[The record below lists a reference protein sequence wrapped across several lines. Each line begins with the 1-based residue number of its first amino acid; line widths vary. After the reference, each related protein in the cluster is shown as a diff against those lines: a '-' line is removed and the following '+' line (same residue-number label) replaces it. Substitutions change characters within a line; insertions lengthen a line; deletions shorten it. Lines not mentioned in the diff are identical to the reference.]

1 MRATGVDDPS
11 NEGAAYHMTLPES
24 ECTAGGF
31 IRSKAARDPERV
43 FIVKD
48 GVGLGYGEAE
58 RRSRKLARGLLAAG
72 VGKGTRVALLLPN
85 GPDWVLAWLAAARI
99 GALVVPL
106 NTFYQARELGFVLRH
121 ADVHTLLTAARF
133 LNNDYLERL
142 EKFAPE
148 LASHGAAPLR
158 LRALPYLREVRVW
171 EGDGGERAWTS
182 GGASA
187 LEALA
192 DANPAIDDALLA
204 EAEREVRPAD
214 PMVVIYSS
222 GSTADPKGAVH
233 THGTVL
239 RHAHNLNGFRDLT
252 RDDRIYSPMPFFWV
266 GGLVFTLVSTMHVGA
281 RLYCQDAF
289 EPGKTLDLI
298 ERERITLVAGWPH
311 FGAAMAAHPSFAS
324 RDLTSIRAGNM
335 YALLPE
341 SARPKD
347 PELRSNSL
355 GMTETCGPHT
365 YESMDRDLPEKLRGS
380 FGRGVP
386 GTWHKIVD
394 PETGRTLGPG
404 EFGEICVRGYS
415 VMQGLY
421 KVEREDAFDADGYYH
436 TGDAGFFD
444 AEGHLFFKGRLGEMI
459 KTGGANV
466 APREVEL
473 LLAAMPE
480 VLSAHVVGLP
490 HRERGETVA
499 AAVVLR
505 DGAALDAATLLARL
519 KDDLSAYKLPRHV
532 FFVSGAEVPLTDS
545 GKLDRRKLR
554 DALAQRAEDAS

>member
-1 MRATGVDDPS
+1 
-11 NEGAAYHMTLPES
+11 MTLPDS
-24 ECTAGGF
+24 ECTAAGL
-31 IRSKAARDPERV
+31 IRSKAASDPERI

-48 GVGLGYGEAE
+48 GARLSYGEAE
-58 RRSRKLARGLLAAG
+58 RLSRKLARGLLAAG
-72 VGKGTRVALLLPN
+72 AGKGTRVGLLLPN

-148 LASHGAAPLR
+148 LSGHGAAPLR
-158 LRALPYLREVRVW
+158 LRSLPFLREVRVW
-171 EGDGGERAWTS
+171 ESDGGERPWTS
-182 GGASA
+182 GGAAA

-192 DANPAIDDALLA
+192 DATPGIDDALL
-204 EAEREVRPAD
+204 EEVEREVRPAD

-222 GSTADPKGAVH
+222 GSTANPKGAIH

-239 RHAHNLNGFRDLT
+239 RHAHNLNGFRDLIAA
-252 RDDRIYSPMPFFWV
+252 DRIYSPMPFFWV
-266 GGLVFTLVSTMHVGA
+266 GGFCFTLVSAMHVGA
-281 RLYCQDAF
+281 RLYCQDVF

-298 ERERITLVAGWPH
+298 ERERITMVAGWPH
-311 FGAAMAAHPSFAS
+311 FGKAMAEHPSFAK
-324 RDLTSIRAGNM
+324 RDLTSIRAGNL
-335 YALLPE
+335 YDLLPE
-341 SARPKD
+341 GARPSD

-365 YESMDRDLPEKLRGS
+365 FDRMDGDLPEKLRGS
-380 FGRGVP
+380 FGRSVP
-386 GTWHKIVD
+386 GVAHKVVD
-394 PETGRTLGPG
+394 PESGRTLGPD
-404 EFGEICVRGYS
+404 EFGEICARGYP

-436 TGDAGFFD
+436 TGDAGFFS

-466 APREVEL
+466 APRELEL
-473 LLAAMPE
+473 VMATLPEILAAH
-480 VLSAHVVGLP
+480 AVGIP
-490 HRERGETVA
+490 HPERGENVA
-499 AAVVLR
+499 VAVVLR
-505 DGAALDAATLLARL
+505 ERAKLDAATLHTRL
-519 KDDLSAYKLPRHV
+519 KDQLSAYKLPRHT
-532 FFVSGAEVPLTDS
+532 FFVTSAEIPMTDS
-545 GKLDRRKLR
+545 GKLDRHKLR
-554 DALAQRAEDAS
+554 DALAKRVAAGEG

>member
-1 MRATGVDDPS
+1 
-11 NEGAAYHMTLPES
+11 MTLPDS
-24 ECTAGGF
+24 ECTASGL
-31 IRSKAARDPERV
+31 IRSKAASDPERI

-48 GVGLGYGEAE
+48 GARLSYGEAE
-58 RRSRKLARGLLAAG
+58 RLSRKLARGLLAAG
-72 VGKGTRVALLLPN
+72 AGKGTRVGLLLPN

-148 LASHGAAPLR
+148 LSGHGAAPLR
-158 LRALPYLREVRVW
+158 LRSLPFLREVRVW
-171 EGDGGERAWTS
+171 ESDGGERPWTS
-182 GGASA
+182 GGAAA

-192 DANPAIDDALLA
+192 DATPGIDDALL
-204 EAEREVRPAD
+204 EEVEREVRPAD

-222 GSTADPKGAVH
+222 GSTANPKGAIH

-239 RHAHNLNGFRDLT
+239 RHAHNLNGFRDLIAA
-252 RDDRIYSPMPFFWV
+252 DRIYSPMPFFWV
-266 GGLVFTLVSTMHVGA
+266 GGFCFTLVSAMHVGA
-281 RLYCQDAF
+281 RLYCQDVF

-298 ERERITLVAGWPH
+298 ERERITMVAGWPH
-311 FGAAMAAHPSFAS
+311 FGKAMAEHPSFAK
-324 RDLTSIRAGNM
+324 RDLTSIRAGNL
-335 YALLPE
+335 YDLLPE
-341 SARPKD
+341 GARPSD

-365 YESMDRDLPEKLRGS
+365 FDRMDGDLPEKLRGS
-380 FGRGVP
+380 FGRSVP
-386 GTWHKIVD
+386 GVAHKVVD
-394 PETGRTLGPG
+394 PESGRTLGPD
-404 EFGEICVRGYS
+404 EFGEICARGYP

-436 TGDAGFFD
+436 TGDAGFFS

-466 APREVEL
+466 APRELEL
-473 LLAAMPE
+473 VMATLPEILAAH
-480 VLSAHVVGLP
+480 AVGIP
-490 HRERGETVA
+490 HPERGENVA
-499 AAVVLR
+499 VAVVLR
-505 DGAALDAATLLARL
+505 ERAKLDAATLHTRL
-519 KDDLSAYKLPRHV
+519 KDQLSAYKLPRHT
-532 FFVSGAEVPLTDS
+532 FFVTSAEIPMTDS
-545 GKLDRRKLR
+545 GKLDRHKLR
-554 DALAQRAEDAS
+554 DALAKRVAAGEG

>member
-1 MRATGVDDPS
+1 MAIP
-11 NEGAAYHMTLPES
+11 EGEL
-24 ECTAGGF
+24 TAGGL
-31 IRSKAARDPERV
+31 IRSKAASDPERV

-48 GVGLGYGEAE
+48 GARLSYGEAE

-72 VGKGTRVALLLPN
+72 VGKGTRVGLLLPN

-148 LASHGAAPLR
+148 LAGLAAPLR

-171 EGDGGERAWTS
+171 ESDGGERPWSS
-182 GGASA
+182 GGAAA

-192 DANPAIDDALLA
+192 DATPEADDALL
-204 EAEREVRPAD
+204 EEVEREVRPGD

-222 GSTADPKGAVH
+222 GSTADPKGAIH

-239 RHAHNLNGFRDLT
+239 RHAHNLNGFRDLIAA
-252 RDDRIYSPMPFFWV
+252 DRIYSPMPFFWV
-266 GGLVFTLVSTMHVGA
+266 GGFCFTLVSAMHVGA
-281 RLYCQDAF
+281 RLYCQDVF
-289 EPGKTLDLI
+289 DPGKTLDLI
-298 ERERITLVAGWPH
+298 ERERITMVAGWPH
-311 FGAAMAAHPSFAS
+311 FGKAMADHPSFAT
-324 RDLTSIRAGNM
+324 RDLSSIRGGNL
-335 YALLPE
+335 YDLLPA
-341 SARPKD
+341 SAKPPD

-365 YESMDRDLPEKLRGS
+365 FARMDGDLPEKLRGS
-380 FGRGVP
+380 FGRSVP
-386 GTWHKIVD
+386 GVEHKVVD

-404 EFGEICVRGYS
+404 EFGEICARGYP

-436 TGDAGFFD
+436 TGDAGYFS

-466 APREVEL
+466 APRELEL
-473 LLAAMPE
+473 VMATLPE
-480 VLSAHVVGLP
+480 ILSAHAVGIP
-490 HRERGETVA
+490 HKERGENVA
-499 AAVVLR
+499 VAVVLR
-505 DGAALDAATLLARL
+505 EGAKLDAATLHARL
-519 KDDLSAYKLPRHV
+519 KDQLSAYKLPRHT
-532 FFVSGAEVPLTDS
+532 FFVTSAEIPMTDS
-545 GKLDRRKLR
+545 GKLDRRKLQG
-554 DALAQRAEDAS
+554 ALARRVAAGEG

>member
-1 MRATGVDDPS
+1 MS
-11 NEGAAYHMTLPES
+11 LPDS
-24 ECTAGGF
+24 ECTVGGL

-43 FIVKD
+43 FIVNE

-58 RRSRKLARGLLAAG
+58 RRSRRIARGLLASG
-72 VGKGTRVALLLPN
+72 VGKGTRVAILLPN

-121 ADVHTLLTAARF
+121 ADVQVLLTAARF
-133 LNNDYLERL
+133 LSNDYLERL
-142 EKFAPE
+142 EKYAPE
-148 LASHGAAPLR
+148 LTAHRAGPLR
-158 LRALPYLREVRVW
+158 LRALPFLREVRVW
-171 EGDGGERAWTS
+171 EGDGSERAWTA
-182 GGASA
+182 GGAA
-187 LEALA
+187 ELEALA
-192 DANPAIDDALLA
+192 DASPGVDDALLA
-204 EAEREVRPAD
+204 EAEREVRPSD
-214 PMVVIYSS
+214 PLVVIYSS

-239 RHAHNLNGFRDLT
+239 RHAYNLNAFRDL
-252 RDDRIYSPMPFFWV
+252 RPDDRIYSPMPFFWV

-324 RDLTSIRAGNM
+324 RDLSSIRGGNM

-341 SARPKD
+341 RARPKD

-365 YESMDRDLPEKLRGS
+365 YGNMEIELPEKLRGS

-386 GTWHKIVD
+386 GTQHKVVD

-404 EFGEICVRGYS
+404 ELGEICVRGYS

-436 TGDAGFFD
+436 TGDAGCFD

-459 KTGGANV
+459 KSGGANV
-466 APREVEL
+466 APREIEL
-473 LLAAMPE
+473 LLGAMPE
-480 VLSAHVVGLP
+480 ILAAHVVGIP
-490 HRERGETVA
+490 HAERGENVG

-505 DGAALDAATLLARL
+505 EGAALDAATLLARL
-519 KDDLSAYKLPRHV
+519 KGELSAYKLPRHV
-532 FFVSGAEVPLTDS
+532 FFVTSAEIPMTDS

-554 DALAQRAEDAS
+554 DALAKRAAAG

>member
-1 MRATGVDDPS
+1 MGSSLPDSESTVAGLIRAKATR
-11 NEGAAYHMTLPES
+11 APEH
-24 ECTAGGF
+24 A
-31 IRSKAARDPERV
+31 

-48 GVGLGYGEAE
+48 GVRLSFGEAE
-58 RRSRKLARGLLAAG
+58 RRSRTLARGLLASG
-72 VGKGTRVALLLPN
+72 VGKGTRVAILLPN

-121 ADVHTLLTAARF
+121 ADVHTLLTTARF
-133 LNNDYLERL
+133 LTNDYLERL

-148 LASHGAAPLR
+148 LAAHGPAPLH
-158 LRALPYLREVRVW
+158 LRSLPFLREVRVW
-171 EGDGGERAWTS
+171 ESGEGEAGARPWTS
-182 GGASA
+182 GGAAS

-192 DANPAIDDALLA
+192 ASAPGVDDALL
-204 EAEREVRPAD
+204 EAVESEVRPAD
-214 PMVVIYSS
+214 PMIVIYSS

-233 THGTVL
+233 THGSVL
-239 RHAHNLNGFRDLT
+239 RHAHNLNSFRDIVPS
-252 RDDRIYSPMPFFWV
+252 DRIYSPMPFFWV
-266 GGLVFTLVSTMHVGA
+266 GGLVFMLVGIMDA
-281 RLYCQDAF
+281 DACLYCQDVF
-289 EPGKTLDLI
+289 EPGRTLDLI
-298 ERERITLVAGWPH
+298 ERERITQVAGWPH
-311 FGAAMAAHPSFAS
+311 FGKAMADHPSFAA
-324 RDLTSIRAGNM
+324 RDLSSIRTGNL
-335 YALLPE
+335 YDLLPA
-341 SARPKD
+341 SARPPD

-365 YESMDRDLPEKLRGS
+365 YGRMDTDLPEKLRGS
-380 FGRGVP
+380 FGQAVP
-386 GTWHKIVD
+386 GAMHKIAD

-404 EFGEICVRGYS
+404 EFGEICVRGHS

-421 KVEREDAFDADGYYH
+421 KVERHDAFDADGYYH

-466 APREVEL
+466 APREIEL

-480 VLSAHVVGLP
+480 ILAGHVVGLP
-490 HRERGETVA
+490 HPTRGETVA

-505 DGAALDAATLLARL
+505 EGAALDAATLLARL
-519 KDDLSAYKLPRHV
+519 KDQLSAYKLPRHV
-532 FFVSGAEVPLTDS
+532 VFVSAAEIPMTDS

-554 DALAQRAEDAS
+554 DALAKRIDAAH

>member
-1 MRATGVDDPS
+1 
-11 NEGAAYHMTLPES
+11 MTLPDS
-24 ECTAGGF
+24 ECTASGL
-31 IRSKAARDPERV
+31 IRSKAASDSERV

-48 GVGLGYGEAE
+48 AVALSYGEAE
-58 RRSRKLARGLLAAG
+58 RRSRRIARGLLAAG
-72 VGKGTRVALLLPN
+72 VGKGTRVAILLPN

-148 LASHGAAPLR
+148 LAAHGPAPLR
-158 LRALPYLREVRVW
+158 LRALPYLREVRIW
-171 EGDGGERAWTS
+171 ESDGRERPWTS
-182 GGASA
+182 GGAAA

-192 DANPAIDDALLA
+192 DATPALDDALL
-204 EAEREVRPAD
+204 EEVEREVRPAD

-239 RHAHNLNGFRDLT
+239 RHAHNLNQFRDLVAE
-252 RDDRIYSPMPFFWV
+252 DRIYSPMPFFWV
-266 GGLVFTLVSTMHVGA
+266 GGFCFTLVSAMHVGA
-281 RLYCQDAF
+281 RLYCQDVF

-298 ERERITLVAGWPH
+298 ERERISLVAGWPH
-311 FGAAMAAHPSFAS
+311 FGAAMAAHPSFGS
-324 RDLTSIRAGNM
+324 RDLSSIRAGNM

-347 PELRSNSL
+347 PELRANSL

-386 GTWHKIVD
+386 GTWHKVVD

-466 APREVEL
+466 APREIEL
-473 LLAAMPE
+473 LLAGMPE
-480 VLSAHVVGLP
+480 VLAAHAVGLP
-490 HRERGETVA
+490 HPERGESVA
-499 AAVVLR
+499 LAVVLR
-505 DGAALDAATLLARL
+505 EGAKLDQTTLHARL
-519 KDDLSAYKLPRHV
+519 KQELSAYKLPRHY
-532 FFVSGAEVPLTDS
+532 FFVPAAAIPMTDS
-545 GKLDRRKLR
+545 GKLDRRRLR
-554 DALAQRAEDAS
+554 DSLAKRVEPGK

>member
-1 MRATGVDDPS
+1 
-11 NEGAAYHMTLPES
+11 MTLPDS
-24 ECTAGGF
+24 ECTVGGL

-43 FIVKD
+43 FIAKD
-48 GVGLGYGEAE
+48 AVRLSFGEAE

-72 VGKGTRVALLLPN
+72 AGKGTRVAILLPN

-121 ADVHTLLTAARF
+121 ADVQMLLTAARF

-148 LASHGAAPLR
+148 LAGHGAAPLS

-171 EGDGGERAWTS
+171 EGEGRERAWTS
-182 GGASA
+182 GGAAA

-192 DANPAIDDALLA
+192 DASPAIDDALLA
-204 EAEREVRPAD
+204 EVEREVRPAD
-214 PMVVIYSS
+214 PLVVIYSS

-239 RHAHNLNGFRDLT
+239 RHAHNLNGFRDLLPE
-252 RDDRIYSPMPFFWV
+252 DRIYSPMPFFWV

-281 RLYCQDAF
+281 RLYCQDVF
-289 EPGKTLDLI
+289 DPGKTLDLI
-298 ERERITLVAGWPH
+298 ERERITMVAGWPH

-324 RDLTSIRAGNM
+324 RDLSSIRGGNM
-335 YALLPE
+335 YALLPD

-365 YESMDRDLPEKLRGS
+365 YDNMDGDLPEKLRGS
-380 FGRGVP
+380 FGRTVP
-386 GTWHKIVD
+386 GATHKVVD
-394 PETGRTLGPG
+394 PETGKTLGPG

-436 TGDAGFFD
+436 TGDAGYFD

-466 APREVEL
+466 APRELEL
-473 LLAAMPE
+473 LMAAMPE
-480 VLSAHVVGLP
+480 IVSAHAVGIP
-490 HRERGETVA
+490 HPERGENVAVA
-499 AAVVLR
+499 AVLR
-505 DGAALDAATLLARL
+505 EGARLDAATLHARL
-519 KDDLSAYKLPRHV
+519 KEELSAYKLPRHV
-532 FFVSGAEVPLTDS
+532 FFVTSGEIPMTDS

-554 DALAQRAEDAS
+554 DALAKRLSNGDGP

>member
-1 MRATGVDDPS
+1 
-11 NEGAAYHMTLPES
+11 MTLPDS
-24 ECTAGGF
+24 ECTASGL

-43 FIVKD
+43 FIVKGD
-48 GVGLGYGEAE
+48 ARLSYGEAD
-58 RRSRKLARGLLAAG
+58 RRSRTLARGLLASG
-72 VGKGTRVALLLPN
+72 VGKGTHVAILLPN

-148 LASHGAAPLR
+148 LAGHDRAPLH

-171 EGDGGERAWTS
+171 ESDGSERAWTS
-182 GGASA
+182 GGAAA
-187 LEALA
+187 LESLA
-192 DANPAIDDALLA
+192 DATPAVDEALLA
-204 EAEREVRPAD
+204 EVEREVRPAD

-222 GSTADPKGAVH
+222 GSTADPKGAIH

-239 RHAHNLNGFRDLT
+239 RHAHNLNGFRDLIPE
-252 RDDRIYSPMPFFWV
+252 DRIYSPMPFFWV
-266 GGLVFTLVSTMHVGA
+266 GGFCFTLVSAMHVGA
-281 RLYCQDAF
+281 RLYCQDVF

-298 ERERITLVAGWPH
+298 ERERITMVAGWPH
-311 FGAAMAAHPSFAS
+311 FGKAMAAHLSFAS
-324 RDLTSIRAGNM
+324 RDLSSIRTGNM
-335 YALLPE
+335 YDLLPE

-347 PELRSNSL
+347 PELRANSL

-365 YESMDRDLPEKLRGS
+365 FDRMEGDLPEKLRGS
-380 FGRGVP
+380 FGRSVP
-386 GTWHKIVD
+386 GVVHKVVD
-394 PETGRTLGPG
+394 PETGRTLGPD
-404 EFGEICVRGYS
+404 EFGEICARGYS

-421 KVEREDAFDADGYYH
+421 KVEREDAFDRDGYYH
-436 TGDAGFFD
+436 TGDAGSFD

-466 APREVEL
+466 APRELEL
-473 LLAAMPE
+473 LIAAMPE
-480 VLSAHVVGLP
+480 VLSAHVVGVP
-490 HRERGETVA
+490 HPERGENVA

-505 DGAALDAATLLARL
+505 DGAALDAATLHARL
-519 KDDLSAYKLPRHV
+519 KPELSAYKLPRHT
-532 FFVSGAEVPLTDS
+532 FFVTAAEIPMTDS

-554 DALAQRAEDAS
+554 DALAQRIAAGGVGL

>member
-1 MRATGVDDPS
+1 MS
-11 NEGAAYHMTLPES
+11 LPDS
-24 ECTAGGF
+24 ECTAAGL
-31 IRSKAARDPERV
+31 IRSKAAQDPERV

-48 GVGLGYGEAE
+48 ATRLSYGEAE
-58 RRSRKLARGLLAAG
+58 RRSRKLARGLLASG
-72 VGKGTRVALLLPN
+72 VGKGTRVAILLPN

-121 ADVHTLLTAARF
+121 ADVHTLLTSARF
-133 LNNDYLERL
+133 LSNDYLERL
-142 EKFAPE
+142 ERCAPE
-148 LASHGAAPLR
+148 LAGHGAAPLR
-158 LRALPYLREVRVW
+158 LPSLPYLREVRIW
-171 EGDGGERAWTS
+171 ESAGNERPWTT
-182 GGASA
+182 GGAAA

-192 DANPAIDDALLA
+192 DATPAVDDALL
-204 EAEREVRPAD
+204 EQVEREVRPAD

-222 GSTADPKGAVH
+222 GSTAEPKGAVH
-233 THGTVL
+233 TQGTVL
-239 RHAHNLNGFRDLT
+239 RHAHNLNGFRDLLP
-252 RDDRIYSPMPFFWV
+252 DDRIYSPMPFFWV
-266 GGLVFTLVSTMHVGA
+266 GGFCFTLVSAMHAGA
-281 RLYCQDAF
+281 RLYCQDVF

-298 ERERITLVAGWPH
+298 ERERITTVAGWPH
-311 FGAAMAAHPSFAS
+311 FGAAMRSHPSFPQ
-324 RDLTSIRAGNM
+324 RDLSSIRGGNL
-335 YALLPE
+335 YDLLPAN
-341 SARPKD
+341 ARPRD

-365 YESMDRDLPEKLRGS
+365 YERMDVELPEKLRGS
-380 FGRGVP
+380 FGRAVP
-386 GTWHKIVD
+386 GAQHKVVD
-394 PETGRTLGPG
+394 PETGKTLGPG

-466 APREVEL
+466 APREIEL

-480 VLSAHVVGLP
+480 ILSAHVVGLP
-490 HRERGETVA
+490 HKQRGETVA

-505 DGAALDAATLLARL
+505 PGATLDAATLHARL
-519 KDDLSAYKLPRHV
+519 KEELSAYTLPRHT
-532 FFVSGAEVPLTDS
+532 FFVTSDEIAMTDS

-554 DALAQRAEDAS
+554 DALVKRMAAEA